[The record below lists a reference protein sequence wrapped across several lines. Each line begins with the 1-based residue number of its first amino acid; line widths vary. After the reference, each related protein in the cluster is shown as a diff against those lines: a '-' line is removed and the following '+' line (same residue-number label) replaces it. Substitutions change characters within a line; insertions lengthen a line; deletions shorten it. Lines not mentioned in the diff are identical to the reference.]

1 MGRELPCE
9 KYFEQPYCV
18 QNVDNIELFIVA
30 IFSVPDQSVQSFV
43 AFWVTLVRTT
53 VVAEHAH
60 WPAVENHLF
69 GSDQLIESG
78 PTTPEVPNQV
88 EGV

>member
-9 KYFEQPYCV
+9 KYFEKPYCV
-18 QNVDNIELFIVA
+18 QNVDYVKLFIVA
-30 IFSVPDQSVQSFV
+30 IFSVSDQSVESFV
-43 AFWVTLVRTT
+43 AFWVAFVRTT

-60 WPAVENHLF
+60 RPAVENHLL

-78 PTTPEVPNQV
+78 TATPKVPNQV